1 MPRLSLI
8 SSGLIFGS
16 PDYTV
21 TQEFKLLKYTA
32 ARILV
37 FVAFLVVFY
46 LLGLREFTLII
57 VALLISGIV
66 SLFALN
72 TTREA
77 AASKIAKLFKKT
89 N

>member
-1 MPRLSLI
+1 
-8 SSGLIFGS
+8 
-16 PDYTV
+16 
-21 TQEFKLLKYTA
+21 
-32 ARILV
+32 V

-46 LLGLREFTLII
+46 LLGLREFNLVI